1 MLESNLYWLV
11 ITIITGTIEWSV
23 FKFFLDKSSKLKSS
37 KLMSNLYLLIPIS
50 ITVFMSVNVFNI
62 SFKLTISIIMAILYY
77 KYNYD
82 VRIFKCIFICL
93 FYWMLLVGVDI
104 MASSIVITINSVL
117 SHPGKLLENNLYRL
131 ELIIISKSMLLLV
144 IPIIKSIKF
153 TIEISKK
160 EYIYLIIPIL
170 ANIVS
175 IATILSFV
183 FEEPFLNSAKAIII
197 FVVSLILLLSNVS
210 LVLIVSKII
219 KANDIRAENELIK
232 VKMDMQYKHY
242 SSLQKVQ
249 SGIEPLFNT
258 QNNIL
263 DLVLTEKEAICKD
276 YNIEL
281 TVNIDFSKCNFMEI
295 VDVCNLFS
303 NILDNAIEECIK
315 SKSNNKKIKLS
326 GKVIN
331 NFYVIKCTN
340 TSDYLKIIKDSTT
353 EIKSTFSNSIGIDC
367 INKTVEKYHGFADI
381 TDDDLIITILIPL
394 TQKILNSKT

>member
-1 MLESNLYWLV
+1 
-11 ITIITGTIEWSV
+11 
-23 FKFFLDKSSKLKSS
+23 
-37 KLMSNLYLLIPIS
+37 
-50 ITVFMSVNVFNI
+50 
-62 SFKLTISIIMAILYY
+62 
-77 KYNYD
+77 
-82 VRIFKCIFICL
+82 
-93 FYWMLLVGVDI
+93 